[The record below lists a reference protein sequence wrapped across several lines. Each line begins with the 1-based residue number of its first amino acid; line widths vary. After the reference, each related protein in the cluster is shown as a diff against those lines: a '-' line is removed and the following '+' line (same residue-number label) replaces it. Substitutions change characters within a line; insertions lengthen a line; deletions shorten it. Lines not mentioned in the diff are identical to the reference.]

1 MSHCVVPKR
10 YPYLPEDG
18 SLVWTCHP
26 VPPPWNFQFSFT
38 LHFKKN
44 GCSEPKDHP
53 CGGYR
58 CFLELQ
64 NREKKILRNFQSP
77 LFLFISPCHSFDT
90 WNVIFPEET
99 LNKGKGNPLSIDDS
113 ACQNCLQSNTRSS
126 PNAKR
131 VWLFLWPTVKELI
144 WFTISLSTF
153 NFRLINSSCS
163 AAVDRV
169 RNSSEKISYSTVEI
183 GRSLSCLG
191 LGLNS
196 QHRPVNFPYA
206 RRSEYSASRSPWF
219 GCQSKVVYPGFV
231 GGNISAI
238 DFREISGAFGFFH
251 KHSTSVRLKL

>member
-1 MSHCVVPKR
+1 MFHFSKLLRYSHF
-10 YPYLPEDG
+10 
-18 SLVWTCHP
+18 WM
-26 VPPPWNFQFSFT
+26 
-38 LHFKKN
+38 
-44 GCSEPKDHP
+44 
-53 CGGYR
+53 YR
-58 CFLELQ
+58 
-64 NREKKILRNFQSP
+64 NSSP
-77 LFLFISPCHSFDT
+77 LEHGLHPLIHQGKLQEHRLVKPHPRLNNFKMGFGSTCFDDFGLICDSPGHSFDT

-131 VWLFLWPTVKELI
+131 AWLFLWPTVKELI

-163 AAVDRV
+163 AAVDRE
-169 RNSSEKISYSTVEI
+169 RNSSEKTSSSTVEI
-183 GRSLSCLG
+183 GRSPSCLG